1 MNSVAVTKQEKDD
14 EEGSLEE
21 IIDRYSDEEE
31 EAEVQD

>member
-1 MNSVAVTKQEKDD
+1 MNSVAVTKQKEDD

-31 EAEVQD
+31 AEAGD